1 MKGFLSHYTPSLMNP
16 EDLDAIFVQRQPL
29 LTDLLENIER
39 SVLTEAKHHALLI
52 GPRGIGKTHLISMIY
67 HRVSANKVFKDK
79 LKIAWL
85 REEEWGVATFLDLLV
100 RILNALIEEY
110 KDPNLEE
117 QVKGLYSVSTEQ
129 AEQLAGHILKQYCQ
143 DKTLLLL
150 MENLDEIFKG
160 LDELGQQAFRAYLQN
175 YGFITIVATS
185 QSLFSGVK
193 SRNLPFYGFFSLT
206 HLKPLVLEEAIE
218 LLANI
223 AKWRGDQDLA
233 DLLIT
238 PLGKSRIRA
247 IHHLAGGNHRIYIIF
262 SQFLTNDSLDTL
274 VKPFMQT
281 LDDLTPFYQ
290 SRMQFISPQQRK
302 IIEYLCDQR
311 GKIAVKQIAQ
321 HCFISQQ
328 TASSQLKQ
336 LREMGYVY
344 SESEGRESFYE
355 LQEPLMRICLEAKK
369 RRGTPNQLFIS
380 FLRVRFSRK
389 ELENRLE
396 ILPLEAIFDR
406 ECTLQAL
413 AEMEVSDDPKIVAL
427 LRDWND
433 AWKNSKYEKMLEISE
448 ELILIRGSGLDW
460 IKKAQAHYFI
470 GEFNKAI
477 QYLNQAIK
485 IEPDNPDVWSLRG
498 NELYDMRLFSEASI
512 SYGKSIQL
520 DAQNAHTWS
529 KKALAESISNQKE
542 KSLFSIKKALEID
555 SDNIYVLGN
564 ASLVYERL
572 EDIKKAILYI
582 NKVIEINPDEDRAWR
597 EKAGILTK
605 IDIEESLRC
614 AEISVQLN
622 PNSSENFKRLAMIQY
637 LKGDYQLVINSI
649 NYSIKL
655 YQYDDFSWMLKA
667 ISLINIGLI
676 IEGIEC
682 LDKSVDLYSSN
693 SVIQRKVSAK
703 DGIKSLA
710 QNIII
715 YILKKGTIK
724 NWIKDGQFVLEIY
737 NKHNLLDDLSSGLV
751 ESIKDINELNT
762 SNSTAQ
768 AWLEMWQN
776 LAGNYDEFK
785 VALNLLKVA
794 VEYKVNR
801 DRRVLLQLPQEERQI
816 LEELL
821 NPESP

>member
-67 HRVSANKVFKDK
+67 HRVSANEIFKDK

-262 SQFLTNDSLDTL
+262 SQFLTNDSLDSL

-302 IIEYLCDQR
+302 IIEYLCEQR

-344 SESEGRESFYE
+344 SESESEGRESFYE
-355 LQEPLMRICLEAKK
+355 LQEPLMRICLEAKT

-380 FLRVRFSRK
+380 FLRVWFSRN
-389 ELENRLE
+389 ELENRLK
-396 ILPLEAIFDR
+396 ILPLEAIFDW
-406 ECTLQAL
+406 ECTQLAL
-413 AEMEVSDDPKIVAL
+413 AEMETSDDPKIAAL
-427 LRDWND
+427 LRDWNE
-433 AWKNSKYEKMLEISE
+433 AWENSKYEKMLEVSE

-649 NYSIKL
+649 NHSIKL
-655 YQYDDFSWMLKA
+655 YQYDDFSWILKA
-667 ISLINIGLI
+667 I
-676 IEGIEC
+676 
-682 LDKSVDLYSSN
+682 
-693 SVIQRKVSAK
+693 
-703 DGIKSLA
+703 
-710 QNIII
+710 
-715 YILKKGTIK
+715 
-724 NWIKDGQFVLEIY
+724 
-737 NKHNLLDDLSSGLV
+737 
-751 ESIKDINELNT
+751 
-762 SNSTAQ
+762 
-768 AWLEMWQN
+768 
-776 LAGNYDEFK
+776 
-785 VALNLLKVA
+785 
-794 VEYKVNR
+794 
-801 DRRVLLQLPQEERQI
+801 
-816 LEELL
+816 
-821 NPESP
+821 

>member
-67 HRVSANKVFKDK
+67 HRVSANEIFKDK

-143 DKTLLLL
+143 DQTLLLL

-160 LDELGQQAFRAYLQN
+160 LDESGQKAFRAYLQN

-193 SRNLPFYGFFSLT
+193 SRDLPFYGFFSLT
-206 HLKPLVLEEAIE
+206 HLKPLVLEEVVD
-218 LLANI
+218 LLVNI

-238 PLGKSRIRA
+238 PMGKSRIRA

-262 SQFLTNDSLDTL
+262 SQFLTTESLDSL
-274 VKPFMQT
+274 VEPFMKT

-302 IIEYLCDQR
+302 IIEYLCEQR

-355 LQEPLMRICLEAKK
+355 LQEPLMRICLEAKT

-380 FLRVRFSRK
+380 FLRVWFSRN
-389 ELENRLE
+389 ELENRLK
-396 ILPLEAIFDR
+396 ILPLEAIFDW
-406 ECTLQAL
+406 ECTQLAL
-413 AEMEVSDDPKIVAL
+413 AEMETSDDPKIAAL
-427 LRDWND
+427 LRDWNE
-433 AWKNSKYEKMLEISE
+433 AWENSKYEKMLEVSD
-448 ELILIRGSGLDW
+448 ELIIIRGSGLDW

-470 GEFNKAI
+470 NQQDNAI
-477 QYLNQAIK
+477 QYLNKAIEV
-485 IEPDNPDVWSLRG
+485 EPNNPDIWSLRG
-498 NELYDMRLFSEASI
+498 SELNGMGLRSESLI
-512 SYGKSIQL
+512 SYE
-520 DAQNAHTWS
+520 
-529 KKALAESISNQKE
+529 ESIKLDNKNARNWSLKAFIESQIGEKE
-542 KSLFSIKKALEID
+542 KAFNSIKTALNID
-555 SDNIYVLGN
+555 NKDKNVMGN
-564 ASLVYERL
+564 AALIYAKFGCTE
-572 EDIKKAILYI
+572 KAISFLEKI
-582 NKVIEINPDEDRAWR
+582 IEINPHEERAWR
-597 EKAGILTK
+597 EKARLLITVDKKEALMCIK
-605 IDIEESLRC
+605 MAIK
-614 AEISVQLN
+614 LN
-622 PNSSENFKRLAMIQY
+622 PHLSGNFKTLAMIQS
-637 LKGDYQLVINSI
+637 LSGDYQNALNSI
-649 NYSIKL
+649 NQSINL
-655 YQYDDFSWMLKA
+655 DELDNYSWMIKGVVLAQMNLFVEA
-667 ISLINIGLI
+667 IQ
-676 IEGIEC
+676 C
-682 LDKSVDLYSSN
+682 LSN
-693 SVIQRKVSAK
+693 SASLGNPSMGEVSAL
-703 DGIKSLA
+703 DGIISMRVEVLL
-710 QNIII
+710 
-715 YILKKGTIK
+715 YIFRGSQTHEVCLKDTQLI
-724 NWIKDGQFVLEIY
+724 LEIY
-737 NKHNLLDDLSSGLV
+737 AKHYLLNYLSSGLV
-751 ESIKDINELNT
+751 ESIKAINEPST
-762 SNSTAQ
+762 SDHTAQ
-768 AWLEMWQN
+768 AWLEMWQD
-776 LAGNYDEFK
+776 LAGHYPEFQ